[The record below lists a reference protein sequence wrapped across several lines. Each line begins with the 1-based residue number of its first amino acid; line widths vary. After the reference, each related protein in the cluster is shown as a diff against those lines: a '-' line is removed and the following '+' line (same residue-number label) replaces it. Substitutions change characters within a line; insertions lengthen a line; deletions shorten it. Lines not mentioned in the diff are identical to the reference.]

1 MTKLKVRRLKWK
13 NVKVRGSVLHF
24 CLYFISISKSKKK
37 CYIWLSLS
45 FYLYLF
51 LLHHCST
58 SIDRLPTEERREKK
72 KKNHGTLTL
81 EVFAHMLP
89 YKQLKVL
96 ETYFQSHI
104 IIGGIHKVKREISTK
119 YTSMVTLISKPR
131 LDYATSLLEE

>member
-1 MTKLKVRRLKWK
+1 MIRISLIILY
-13 NVKVRGSVLHF
+13 L
-24 CLYFISISKSKKK
+24 LYFIFISKSKKK

-51 LLHHCST
+51 LLHYCST
-58 SIDRLPTEERREKK
+58 SIDRLSTEERRKKKKK